1 MHREKSI
8 EQWRCSWILLMEMQ
22 NKGLFSSQTV
32 ANGVAQLAKLLGPV
46 CCLQLLA
53 CLGGNRFWCQE
64 AGLQQGDGLPINV
77 ATSKHGPVVG
87 RVNRRTFW
95 TKSFYLF
102 KKKKKARCS
111 QSAVLNSF
119 KMPCGIDT

>member
-1 MHREKSI
+1 
-8 EQWRCSWILLMEMQ
+8 MEMQ
-22 NKGLFSSQTV
+22 NKGLFSLQTV

-53 CLGGNRFWCQE
+53 CLGGNKFWGLE
-64 AGLQQGDGLPINV
+64 AGLQQGDGIPVTV
-77 ATSKHGPVVG
+77 ATSKHGLVVG
-87 RVNRRTFW
+87 RVNRRTKW

-102 KKKKKARCS
+102 QKKTLCS

-119 KMPCGIDT
+119 KMPCAVNT